1 MGFPV
6 PERTAWERAGSSEGA
21 NHRIRLAREGHV
33 KLEKHRIVA
42 NKMAYARGARPPVD
56 CILCAVARNDPA
68 VTNLIVFRC
77 PGHFVTLN
85 LYPYN
90 AGHVMVVPDAHVL
103 DVRELSDR
111 EVVATH
117 RLQTLALRVLDKVY
131 RPGGYNV
138 GYNIGQFSGASIPHL
153 HLQIVPRYGSEIG
166 FFDILSDSRVI
177 VEEPHVTRARL
188 TEAFA
193 QQAPEFFAQHPMPE

>member
-1 MGFPV
+1 MK
-6 PERTAWERAGSSEGA
+6 
-21 NHRIRLAREGHV
+21 I
-33 KLEKHRIVA
+33 EKHRIVA
-42 NKMAYARGARPPVD
+42 NKLSYSRGERPAVD

-68 VTNLIVFRC
+68 VANLTVFRC

-90 AGHVMVVPDAHVL
+90 PGHVMIVPEPHYL
-103 DVRELSDR
+103 DVRELSDD
-111 EVVATH
+111 EILATH
-117 RLQTLALRVLDKVY
+117 RLQTLTLQVLDRVY

-138 GYNIGQFSGASIPHL
+138 GYNLGRSSGASIAHI
-153 HLQIVPRYGSEIG
+153 HLQIVPRYGSEVG

-177 VEEPHVTRARL
+177 VEDPRVTRERL

-193 QQAPEFFAQHPMPE
+193 DEAPRFFEQHPLPLVASKENGA

>member
-1 MGFPV
+1 MQAALPSSAPFWTFP
-6 PERTAWERAGSSEGA
+6 
-21 NHRIRLAREGHV
+21 V

-42 NKMAYARGARPPVD
+42 NKMGYSRGARPAVD

-68 VTNLIVFRC
+68 VANLTLFRC

-90 AGHVMVVPDAHVL
+90 PGHLMIVPDAHYL
-103 DVRELSDR
+103 DVRELSDA
-111 EVVATH
+111 EVLATH

-138 GYNIGQFSGASIPHL
+138 GYNLGQSSGASIPHI
-153 HLQIVPRYGSEIG
+153 HLQIVPRYGSEVG

-177 VEEPHVTRARL
+177 VEDPHVTRARL

-193 QQAPEFFAQHPMPE
+193 AEAPDFFARHPLPASESPADTTG